1 MALQADKMNYPN
13 NKLNWKGIPMGL
25 DAEKKLTTNYTLDNS
40 LKDNYQTIEIK
51 LNAQNGQTSCINIQ
65 VPRFQSTG
73 ATLDIDL
80 KSQSFYDR
88 KGNKIYEF

>member
-1 MALQADKMNYPN
+1 MTKLN

-25 DAEKKLTTNYTLDNS
+25 DVETKLTTNYTLDNS

-51 LNAQNGQTSCINIQ
+51 LNARNGQTSCINIQ

-73 ATLDIDL
+73 ATLNIDW
-80 KSQSFYDR
+80 KTQSFYDG
-88 KGNKIYEF
+88 KGNKLYEFDI

>member
-1 MALQADKMNYPN
+1 
-13 NKLNWKGIPMGL
+13 MGL
-25 DAEKKLTTNYTLDNS
+25 DVEKKLTTNYTLDNS

-65 VPRFQSTG
+65 IPRFQSAGT
-73 ATLDIDL
+73 TLNIDL

>member
-1 MALQADKMNYPN
+1 
-13 NKLNWKGIPMGL
+13 MGL